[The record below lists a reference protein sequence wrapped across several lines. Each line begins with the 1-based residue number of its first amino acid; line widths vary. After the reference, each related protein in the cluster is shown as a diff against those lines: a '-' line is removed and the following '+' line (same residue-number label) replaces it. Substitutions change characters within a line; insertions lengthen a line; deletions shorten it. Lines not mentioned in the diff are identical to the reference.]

1 MANPC
6 KYTLKDGTVLN
17 FTQARQYVM
26 DNIAELTKESP
37 TLKAKY
43 DAATKGKIEEGNQ
56 PEYKEGD
63 KGGQET
69 IPSRGNRPVTSS
81 ITEEKTEKEKLAD
94 QLAANLESSLASQI
108 ASEVKSIQ
116 PKEEVGKEEPMSA
129 TEVGKMWAEKL
140 RAAKLKNKGETYSS
154 LPLLPQAVDAALEAA
169 AIVAEKSGEIID
181 IINAGLTA
189 LKNHP
194 DYINLKDKT
203 LKRDIY
209 NELKKYIPK
218 MMGELAPAN
227 VRQSKVINRML
238 TGGSLSGEQVTKI
251 MEGNAKDEG
260 FTWSEESVSLEE
272 TNNIIDALLLNPE
285 VGEAGLRTIALSSS
299 TDIPDWF
306 KVLVA
311 GKLNDIYYQEE
322 LDADNEFDKQ
332 LARDNAYQMIGVIE
346 KIAKNAG
353 RTMRFIQEVYRQSPI
368 AYAQYTK
375 NRIDLGAFGADAHEE
390 NERIAEGIAD
400 LFNGKT
406 NQDTTPKQAQDN
418 RKQQEQEAIAEA
430 ADQVFEDEEQ
440 TYEDI
445 IGGLEAEL
453 AGIDEDIAAIEAQI
467 AEERAAKKNNKKPG
481 TGGIGG
487 AIKSSVRNV
496 MGMNEPSD
504 LQKKLSEL
512 KANKKRI
519 QDRIKVLKATP
530 SPEVEDEKEQASA
543 SEKLAK
549 RILDRTKDKKV
560 KEDDVEKMLIDELF
574 KVAKGIIPKGL
585 DANKPITPLQ
595 RLQEAIKN
603 YDQYRGTWDSARG
616 EVEEMIDRM
625 RKTPQEKAD
634 MKQALEEY
642 FETELEVPFSKD
654 TAAKFSKEVATN
666 KAISKM
672 IDTYAEMG
680 VDLSLAEDEVVEKM
694 AFSLGLTDERAIDA
708 FREIV
713 QERFEEINNRKLD
726 AKAKRDAQNAAI
738 KEAKEK
744 SKEAEYKEKKR
755 TGGKN
760 ENVWQKRREAL
771 AKALGKR
778 MAEGLVGK
786 SAKQK
791 TLMDEFAEGIRKTI
805 LANTSPIIKAKKA
818 DIQKKSSIELLGGIL
833 NNMDEYKAVV
843 NEAQAQLAEKY
854 KDNPAALL
862 LLDDAMFGLTEMS
875 FTSKAAQGTIKE
887 ALIAA
892 GYSKR
897 VGGREVVDWS
907 GIIGDS
913 ATQQEAKDAIY
924 EKVKEIIGESAA
936 NKMRDQINAVY
947 EQKVA
952 KKKVDEINK
961 ILASQNKPPTKR
973 PIPAS
978 VVYKINKLIN
988 LNGGVSGANVQSA
1001 IGTYLGTTSLTAA
1014 QLNRLQNLSQAYFG
1028 AQPGFER
1035 RQELERMTNYMNFI
1049 SKGKVWYGVASLHQN
1064 YVQGL
1069 ISGALT
1075 TIKNA
1080 TVVGDL
1086 VGSVFKDYAINGFDK
1101 NTLKLA
1107 LQGFKEGF
1115 TIAKTVGRGFAGRTL
1130 SVLDVEMDGKEQIV
1144 PRLAEFAFD
1153 LAGVGKGGVVKNAAR
1168 NIWNS
1173 SKYIARLNEGVDSI
1187 FGSVSANV
1195 AKYNII
1201 KDIYLSQGM
1210 SSTEAAK
1217 AAYRDLYI
1225 TPEAFEKALSEA
1237 RKEYA
1242 KRGIVPSDSRLN
1254 RRAYEI
1260 VESKST
1266 IAPDIKKQGES
1277 AAAQITYKEAGIQGV
1292 THLLAGGVKYLNMA
1306 INKKAEGN
1314 HKNPK
1319 VAATLAETA
1328 KFFTNSIAPFATS
1341 AANITEQSLDWLPV
1355 YGTAKYAITK
1365 LYTLP
1370 TAKQRAN
1377 GADET
1382 IRLKMAMRT
1391 LAAKQVISITALGV
1405 IAAYFLVSDD
1415 DDEEELLKK
1424 FDIVKGT
1431 GGQYVRKQMI
1441 PTSDKARS
1449 VGPIPIDF
1457 TASFQTALLLLA
1469 DYRAAIKANPDTDE
1483 KTVGDRAA
1491 DHLIA
1496 IRDAYFTAVLSQS
1509 ILKGVAEMV
1518 DAGRKSES
1526 TSGTNFIKKKFAN
1539 VVVGSTVPSVGM
1551 AKQIGDITSPV
1562 KKESL
1567 SLLDY
1572 MMNEGGAYS
1581 TWVVG
1586 RPKLDWRGRK
1596 YATGDIYASNTRYIM
1611 GLDPIL
1617 KADAID
1623 EWATDL
1629 GLKTTAAKT
1638 EYDIEELNQDRE
1650 IFALVAEDG
1659 QNMLFDKY
1667 QNYDFK
1673 KIASD
1678 RFDTK
1683 LKYLWSRPK
1692 YQKDMKAMDTK
1703 EAQKL
1708 INELWSASKLEA
1720 LYIMNQKISPK
1731 IMKSDY
1737 PTIEDYQKRNNRFKE
1752 IKTSEQLQRE
1762 VDMKEAIMYEKEKN
1776 RPR

>member
-6 KYTLKDGTVLN
+6 KYTLKDGTVLD
-17 FTQARQYVM
+17 FSQARQYVM
-26 DNIAELTKESP
+26 DNIDELTKESP

-43 DAATKGKIEEGNQ
+43 DAATKGKVEEGGQ

-63 KGGQET
+63 TGREAPKTGG
-69 IPSRGNRPVTSS
+69 RNRPVTSS
-81 ITEEKTEKEKLAD
+81 ITEEKTKEKVT
-94 QLAANLESSLASQI
+94 E
-108 ASEVKSIQ
+108 EQ
-116 PKEEVGKEEPMSA
+116 PEEEGEE
-129 TEVGKMWAEKL
+129 
-140 RAAKLKNKGETYSS
+140 GEERS
-154 LPLLPQAVDAALEAA
+154 
-169 AIVAEKSGEIID
+169 
-181 IINAGLTA
+181 
-189 LKNHP
+189 
-194 DYINLKDKT
+194 
-203 LKRDIY
+203 
-209 NELKKYIPK
+209 
-218 MMGELAPAN
+218 
-227 VRQSKVINRML
+227 VRQSRVINRML
-238 TGGSLSGEQVTKI
+238 TGGSLSGEQVVKI
-251 MEGNAKDEG
+251 LRNNAEKDG
-260 FTWSEESVSLEE
+260 FTWSEQSVSLDE
-272 TNNIIDALLLNPE
+272 TKQIIDNLLENPDVGLN
-285 VGEAGLRTIALSSS
+285 GLRTIALSSS
-299 TDIPDWF
+299 KEIPDWF
-306 KVLVA
+306 KVLIA
-311 GKLNDIYYQEE
+311 GKLNDIYYLQERGVE
-322 LDADNEFDKQ
+322 TEFDKQ
-332 LARDNAYQMIGVIE
+332 LARDSAYAMIGVIE
-346 KIAKNAG
+346 EIGKNAG

-375 NRIDLGAFGADAHEE
+375 DKIDLGAFGAEPHEE
-390 NERIAEGIAD
+390 NQRIAEGIAN
-400 LFNGKT
+400 LFNGKKS
-406 NQDTTPKQAQDN
+406 QDTTAKQAEEN
-418 RKQQEQEAIAEA
+418 RRKEEEEALVSAAE
-430 ADQVFEDEEQ
+430 QVFEDEEQ
-440 TYEDI
+440 TYEDEI
-445 IGGLEAEL
+445 ASLEAEL

-467 AEERAAKKNNKKPG
+467 AEERATKRNNKQSG
-481 TGGIGG
+481 AGGIGG

-496 MGMNEPSD
+496 LGLNEPSD
-504 LQKKLSEL
+504 LEKKLNEL
-512 KANKKRI
+512 KAKKKEI
-519 QDRIKVLKATP
+519 QSKIESMKEAT
-530 SPEVEDEKEQASA
+530 SPEEEQEEEQEEKASA

-549 RILDRTKDKKV
+549 RILDRMKDKNL
-560 KEDDVEKMLIDELF
+560 KENDPEKMLIGELF
-574 KVAKGIIPKGL
+574 KIAEGSVPKGFNP
-585 DANKPITPLQ
+585 NKPPTQLQ
-595 RLQEAIKN
+595 RLKDAILKF
-603 YDQYRGTWDSARG
+603 DEYRSTWDAARL
-616 EVEEMIDRM
+616 EVEDMIDRM
-625 RKTPQEKAD
+625 RKTPEEKAD

-642 FETELEVPFSKD
+642 FEKELEVPFSKA
-654 TAAKFSKEVATN
+654 TATKFSKEAVTN
-666 KAISKM
+666 RTISKM

-694 AFSLGLTDERAIDA
+694 AFSLGLNDERAIDA

-738 KEAKEK
+738 KEAKER

-755 TGGKN
+755 TGGVN
-760 ENVWQKRREAL
+760 ENVWQKRKESL
-771 AKALGKR
+771 AKALRER

-791 TLMDEFAEGIRKTI
+791 TLMEEFVEGLRKTI
-805 LANTSPIIKAKKA
+805 LANITPISKIEKEDVK
-818 DIQKKSSIELLGGIL
+818 KKSSIKLLGDIL
-833 NNMDEYKAVV
+833 NNMDDYKAVV

-897 VGGREVVDWS
+897 VGGKEVVDW
-907 GIIGDS
+907 GNIIVNS
-913 ATQQEAKDAIY
+913 TTQQEAKEAIY
-924 EKVKEIIGESAA
+924 EKVKEIIGERAA
-936 NKMRDQINAVY
+936 NKMRAQINAVY

-952 KKKVDEINK
+952 AKKVEEINK
-961 ILASQNKPPTKR
+961 ILKAKERPQGKK

-978 VVYKINKLIN
+978 VVYKINKLIG

-1014 QLNRLQNLSQAYFG
+1014 QFARLQNLSRAYFE
-1028 AQPGFER
+1028 APAGFER
-1035 RQELERMTNYMNFI
+1035 RQELERMENYTNYV
-1049 SKGKVWYGVASLHQN
+1049 SKGTAWYAVASLHQN

-1086 VGSVFKDYAINGFDK
+1086 VGSVLTDYAVNGFDN

-1107 LQGFKEGF
+1107 LQGLKEGL
-1115 TIAKTVGRGFAGRTL
+1115 TISKTVGRGFSGRTL
-1130 SVLDVEMDGKEQIV
+1130 SVLDVEMEGKEKIV

-1153 LAGVGKGGVVKNAAR
+1153 LAGVGKGAVVKNMGR

-1173 SKYIARLNEGVDSI
+1173 SKYVARLNEGVDSI

-1201 KDIYLSQGM
+1201 KDIYLKQGM

-1225 TPEAFEKALSEA
+1225 TPQAFEDALIQA

-1242 KRGIVPSDSRLN
+1242 NRGIVPTKSRLD

-1266 IAPDIKKQGES
+1266 VASEVKKQGES

-1292 THLLAGGVKYLNMA
+1292 THILSGMLQM
-1306 INKKAEGN
+1306 INGKMNKIAEGN
-1314 HKNPK
+1314 HIDTK

-1328 KFFTNSIAPFATS
+1328 KFFMNSIAPFATT
-1341 AANITEQSLDWLPV
+1341 AANYTEQSLDWLPV
-1355 YGTAKYAITK
+1355 YGTTKYAITK
-1365 LYTLP
+1365 FYKLP
-1370 TAKQRAN
+1370 VAEKKAN

-1382 IRLKMAMRT
+1382 IRLKMALRT
-1391 LAAKQVISITALGV
+1391 LAYKQVISITALGV
-1405 IAAYFLVSDD
+1405 IAAYLLVADD

-1431 GGQYVRKQMI
+1431 GGKYVRKQMI

-1449 VGPIPIDF
+1449 IGPIPLDF
-1457 TASFQTALLLLA
+1457 IASFQTALLFLA
-1469 DYRAAIKANPDTDE
+1469 DYRAAIKANPDTE
-1483 KTVGDRAA
+1483 KKTAGDRVA
-1491 DHLIA
+1491 DHAIA
-1496 IRDAYFTAVLSQS
+1496 IRDAYFTSVLSQS
-1509 ILKGVAEMV
+1509 VMRGISEMV
-1518 DAGRKSES
+1518 DA
-1526 TSGTNFIKKKFAN
+1526 TSNIENTSKRNFLKKKLAN
-1539 VVVGSTVPSVGM
+1539 VAVVSTLPSVGM

-1567 SLLDY
+1567 SMLDY
-1572 MMNEGGAYS
+1572 MMNEGGAYT
-1581 TWVVG
+1581 TWAID
-1586 RPKLDWRGRK
+1586 RPKFDWRGRK
-1596 YATGDIYASNTRYIM
+1596 YATGDIYASNTRSIM

-1617 KADAID
+1617 KPDAID

-1638 EYDIEELNQDRE
+1638 EYDIEELNKDRE
-1650 IFALVAEDG
+1650 VFALVAENG
-1659 QNMLFDKY
+1659 QNMLLDAY

-1673 KIASD
+1673 KMAAQ

-1683 LKYLWSRPK
+1683 LKYLWNAKFVDGRPK
-1692 YQKDMKAMDTK
+1692 YQNDMKAMDTK
-1703 EAQKL
+1703 EAQKW
-1708 INELWSASKLEA
+1708 INELWDASKLEA
-1720 LYIMNQKISPK
+1720 LYIINQKISPK

-1737 PTIEDYQKRNNRFKE
+1737 STIEKFRERNSRFKE

-1762 VDMKEAIMYEKEKN
+1762 MNMEKGVRAEEKKN
-1776 RPR
+1776 KPQLKN

>member
-6 KYTLKDGTVLN
+6 KYTLKDGTVLD

-37 TLKAKY
+37 TLKSKY
-43 DAATKGKIEEGNQ
+43 DAATKGKVEEGNK

-63 KGGQET
+63 TGREAPKA
-69 IPSRGNRPVTSS
+69 SSSNRPVTSS
-81 ITEEKTEKEKLAD
+81 IVEEEIKKEKVTEKEVVSARERADAIADKLDKFAD
-94 QLAANLESSLASQI
+94 DILNQVN
-108 ASEVKSIQ
+108 
-116 PKEEVGKEEPMSA
+116 
-129 TEVGKMWAEKL
+129 
-140 RAAKLKNKGETYSS
+140 SS
-154 LPLLPQAVDAALEAA
+154 LPLLPQAVSAAMKAA
-169 AIVAEKSGEIID
+169 AKLMRSDTGATIID
-181 IINAGLTA
+181 LIDTA
-189 LKNHP
+189 LATLKNHP
-194 DYINLKDKT
+194 EYINSKDKK
-203 LKRDIY
+203 LKRDVY
-209 NELKKYIPK
+209 NELKKSIAK
-218 MMGELAPAN
+218 IMGEAPPAN
-227 VRQSKVINRML
+227 IRQSKVINRML
-238 TGGSLSGEQVTKI
+238 TGGSLSGEQVADILRK
-251 MEGNAKDEG
+251 NATDEG
-260 FTWSEESVSLEE
+260 FTWSEQSVSLEE
-272 TNNIIDALLLNPE
+272 TKQIIDNLLFNPE
-285 VGEAGLRTIALSSS
+285 VGEKGLRDIALSSS

-311 GKLNDIYYQEE
+311 GRLNDIYYQEE

-346 KIAKNAG
+346 NIGKNAG

-375 NRIDLGAFGADAHEE
+375 NRIDLGAFGADPHKE
-390 NERIAEGIAD
+390 NERIAEGIAN

-418 RKQQEQEAIAEA
+418 RKKQEQEAIAES

-445 IGGLEAEL
+445 IDSLEAEL

-512 KANKKRI
+512 KAKKKKI

-530 SPEVEDEKEQASA
+530 NPAEEDEKEQASA

-560 KEDDVEKMLIDELF
+560 KEDDVEKMLIGELF
-574 KVAKGIIPKGL
+574 KIAEGVVPKGF
-585 DANKPITPLQ
+585 DPNKTPTPLQ

-603 YDQYRGTWDSARG
+603 YDQYRRTWDSARA
-616 EVEEMIDRM
+616 EVEDMIDRM
-625 RKTPQEKAD
+625 RKSPQEKAD
-634 MKQALEEY
+634 MKQALDEY
-642 FETELEVPFSKD
+642 FETELEVPFSKS
-654 TAAKFSKEVATN
+654 TAAKFSKEAATN
-666 KAISKM
+666 RAISKM

-694 AFSLGLTDERAIDA
+694 AFSLGLKDERAIDA

-738 KEAKEK
+738 KEAKER

-755 TGGKN
+755 TGGVN
-760 ENVWQKRREAL
+760 ENVWQKRKESL
-771 AKALGKR
+771 AKALRER
-778 MAEGLVGK
+778 MAEGLIGK
-786 SAKQK
+786 SPKQK
-791 TLMDEFAEGIRKTI
+791 TLMDEFAESLRRTI
-805 LANTSPIIKAKKA
+805 LANITPISKIKKEDVKK
-818 DIQKKSSIELLGGIL
+818 KNSIELLGDIL

-843 NEAQAQLAEKY
+843 AEAQAQLAEKY

-875 FTSKAAQGTIKE
+875 FTNKAAQGSVKE

-892 GYSKR
+892 GYTKR
-897 VGGREVVDWS
+897 VGGKDVIDWS

-952 KKKVDEINK
+952 KKKIDEIDA
-961 ILASQNKPPTKR
+961 ILKREGRPKAKR

-1014 QLNRLQNLSQAYFG
+1014 QFARLQNLSQAYFD
-1028 AQPGFER
+1028 AKPGFER
-1035 RQELERMTNYMNFI
+1035 RQELERMTNYINRI
-1049 SKGKVWYGVASLHQN
+1049 SKGRVWYGIASLHQN

-1075 TIKNA
+1075 TIKNG
-1080 TVVGDL
+1080 TVVFDL
-1086 VGSVFKDYAINGFDK
+1086 VGSVLTDYARNGFDK
-1101 NTLKLA
+1101 NTVKLA
-1107 LQGFKEGF
+1107 IQGFKEGF
-1115 TIAKTVGRGFAGRTL
+1115 TIAKTVGQGFAGRTL
-1130 SVLDVEMDGKEQIV
+1130 SVLDVEMEGKEQIV

-1153 LAGVGKGGVVKNAAR
+1153 LAGTGKGAAITNAAR

-1225 TPEAFEKALSEA
+1225 TPESFEKALAEA

-1266 IAPDIKKQGES
+1266 IAPDVKKQGES
-1277 AAAQITYKEAGIQGV
+1277 AAAQITYKESGIQGV
-1292 THLLAGGVKYLNMA
+1292 THLLAGGVKLVNMA
-1306 INKKAEGN
+1306 INKMSEGN

-1319 VAATLAETA
+1319 VAATLAESA

-1365 LYTLP
+1365 LHTLP
-1370 TAKQRAN
+1370 TAKERAN
-1377 GADET
+1377 AADET

-1405 IAAYFLVSDD
+1405 LAAYLLVAD
-1415 DDEEELLKK
+1415 DDEEEEILKK

-1449 VGPIPIDF
+1449 IGPIPLDF

-1469 DYRAAIKANPDTDE
+1469 DYRASIKANPDTDE
-1483 KTVGDRAA
+1483 KDVIDRTG

-1509 ILKGVAEMV
+1509 VMKGIAEMA
-1518 DAGRKSES
+1518 DASTKWES
-1526 TSGTNFIKKKFAN
+1526 TSKRNFLKKKLAN
-1539 VVVGSTVPSVGM
+1539 VVVGSTVPSIGM

-1581 TWVVG
+1581 TWAVG

-1638 EYDIEELNQDRE
+1638 EYDIEELNKDRE
-1650 IFALVAEDG
+1650 IFALVGEDG
-1659 QNMLFDKY
+1659 MNMLLDKY

-1673 KIASD
+1673 KMASE

-1692 YQKDMKAMDTK
+1692 YQKYMKEMDTK
-1703 EAQKL
+1703 EAQQL
-1708 INELWSASKLEA
+1708 VNELWSASKLEA
-1720 LYIMNQKISPK
+1720 LYIMNQKISPR

-1737 PTIEDYQKRNNRFKE
+1737 PTIEDFQKRNNRFKE
-1752 IKTSEQLQRE
+1752 ILTSRELQRK
-1762 VDMKEAIMYEKEKN
+1762 VDMKEGIMYEKEKN